1 MEQLAQSVT
10 AIGFMVLPASVILTA
25 RRMELVAKIS
35 PVIWCYLLGILIGN
49 SGLLPESV
57 APVQELLAEATVALS
72 IPLMLFSADL
82 GNWRTMGRTAG
93 LSILLAGVSVTL
105 VVAAGHLAFRGLI
118 PDTPKLAGL
127 LVGVYTGGTPN
138 LAAIRTALQVE
149 SSVYI
154 TVHTADVIVG
164 GLYVLFIITA
174 AKPVFSRVLL
184 PFVADGL
191 QPQPIPGNA
200 SVGSAFSRE
209 GLPTTLRALLVAV
222 LLVGASVGI
231 AELLPREWNTA
242 AVILLLTT
250 FAIAAS
256 FVPRVR
262 SLHTSFSL
270 GEYIVLI
277 FCAVVGS
284 MADAGQ
290 ILGASPGILLFVA
303 FTVTASLLLH
313 LLLARLFR
321 IDVDTMIVT
330 STAAICSPPFVGMVA
345 VSIGNRAVIA
355 AGITAGIIGYAVGN
369 YLGVLTGIVLGA
381 LPL

>member
-1 MEQLAQSVT
+1 
-10 AIGFMVLPASVILTA
+10 
-25 RRMELVAKIS
+25 
-35 PVIWCYLLGILIGN
+35 
-49 SGLLPESV
+49 
-57 APVQELLAEATVALS
+57 
-72 IPLMLFSADL
+72 
-82 GNWRTMGRTAG
+82 
-93 LSILLAGVSVTL
+93 
-105 VVAAGHLAFRGLI
+105 
-118 PDTPKLAGL
+118 
-127 LVGVYTGGTPN
+127 
-138 LAAIRTALQVE
+138 
-149 SSVYI
+149 
-154 TVHTADVIVG
+154 
-164 GLYVLFIITA
+164 
-174 AKPVFSRVLL
+174 
-184 PFVADGL
+184 
-191 QPQPIPGNA
+191 
-200 SVGSAFSRE
+200 VGSAFSRE

>member
-1 MEQLAQSVT
+1 MEQLALSAT
-10 AIGFMVLPASVILTA
+10 ALGFVVLPASVLLTS
-25 RRMELVAKIS
+25 RRMELVAKVS

-49 SGLLPESV
+49 SGLLPQTV
-57 APVQELLAEATVALS
+57 MPAQELLAEATVALS

-82 GNWRTMGRTAG
+82 GNWQAMGRKAG
-93 LSILLAGVSVTL
+93 ISIVLAGISVTI
-105 VVAAGHLAFRGLI
+105 VVAVGHLLFRGVLSG
-118 PDTPKLAGL
+118 TPELAGL

-138 LAAIRTALQVE
+138 LAAIRTALQVD
-149 SSVYI
+149 STTYV
-154 TVHTADVIVG
+154 TVHTADVVVG

-174 AKPVFSRVLL
+174 AKPVFSRVLR

-191 QPQPIPGNA
+191 APQPVPG
-200 SVGSAFSRE
+200 SSGVGSAFSRAA
-209 GLPTTLRALLVAV
+209 LPSTLRAFALAV

-231 AELLPREWNTA
+231 AELLPQAWNTV

-250 FAIAAS
+250 LAIAAS

-262 SLHTSFSL
+262 ALETSFSL

-290 ILGASPGILLFVA
+290 ILSASPGILMFVA
-303 FTVTASLLLH
+303 YTVLLSLALH
-313 LLLARLFR
+313 LALARLFR

-345 VSIGNRAVIA
+345 VSIGNRAIIA
-355 AGITAGIIGYAVGN
+355 AGITAGILGYAVGN
-369 YLGVLTGIVLGA
+369 YLGVFTGVLLRA

>member
-105 VVAAGHLAFRGLI
+105 VVGAGHLAFRGLI